1 MTKNN
6 LVKKI
11 LNYALP
17 TVLTIGSAF
26 YSNKA
31 GAQESASNLNES
43 QKSMF
48 QMIKSKEMA
57 NLKGVPSYV
66 ILNQEDKEKS
76 GEMEALKFYP
86 FRTSIE
92 GNNLH
97 SRLVYKSKQSQT
109 KDGQNVDLVKYH
121 LSEEQKQSFKDL
133 FSKKEGTETI
143 YRLAAGEANK
153 FFNTIQVQ
161 DNGTFIYFPLDEKE
175 DTLMKTGKRLGI
187 IFPEE
192 GAVIYRD
199 NMNEEYLVGNPNKV
213 FYIELNEEEKLD
225 ETLFKEA
232 KEKLDSLGR
241 NFLVYD
247 NLQKDFMASTKINGD
262 AYKLINFPFLENEK
276 LSAPDKQKTPSNLQG
291 RLNAGAGV
299 TAPFGYALEI
309 NPQIQLD
316 KDGKIF
322 TGVYGSFSNASKS
335 LENITQEEPQ
345 EILISKVAGLTW
357 YDTGKKLTETK
368 KVQNDFGLGVNLS
381 YVPQD
386 DVEFFIKAGLLG
398 QKTKTTL
405 TSEGEQGMKINGV
418 KDTSSVYSYNES
430 NDSTAKESLFNGA
443 AYVGAGAEYS
453 PFAKKTNALKN
464 LAVYGEIGYAIGKT
478 AFNSMPLFTAGI
490 KYNLNKPKNKNNL
503 AK

>member
-1 MTKNN
+1 MTKNK
-6 LVKKI
+6 LVEKVLSGAKNFALGTGI
-11 LNYALP
+11 LASSL
-17 TVLTIGSAF
+17 I
-26 YSNKA
+26 YSDKA
-31 GAQESASNLNES
+31 DAQESASNLNES

-48 QMIKSKEMA
+48 QMIKAKEMA

-92 GNNLH
+92 GQNLH

-109 KDGQNVDLVKYH
+109 QDGQNVDLVKYH

-175 DTLMKTGKRLGI
+175 DSLMKTGKRLGI

-276 LSAPDKQKTPSNLQG
+276 LSEPDKPKTQSELKG
-291 RLNAGAGV
+291 RIKAGAGV
-299 TAPFGYALEI
+299 TAPFGYALEL
-309 NPQIQLD
+309 NPQLQLGE
-316 KDGKIF
+316 KLFLGPY
-322 TGVYGSFSNASKS
+322 VSYSNPSKS
-335 LENITQEEPQ
+335 LENVTTEPGFRQVINVPAGMYIVNTGIETNETQ
-345 EILISKVAGLTW
+345 
-357 YDTGKKLTETK
+357 
-368 KVQNDFGLGVNLS
+368 KVQNGFGTGINLS
-381 YVPQD
+381 YVTQD
-386 DVEFFIKAGLLG
+386 NLELFIKAGLLA
-398 QKTKTTL
+398 QKYTKTKTAKGKEYMEVQGVETDVQSFDE
-405 TSEGEQGMKINGV
+405 TNSETI
-418 KDTSSVYSYNES
+418 
-430 NDSTAKESLFNGA
+430 KESLLKSA
-443 AYVGAGAEYS
+443 QYAGAGAEYF
-453 PFAKKTNALKN
+453 PFSQKSNALKN
-464 LAVYGEIGYAIGKT
+464 VSVYGEAGYVFGKT
-478 AFNSMPLFTAGI
+478 AFKSMPLFSAGI
-490 KYNLNKPKNKNNL
+490 KYNLRKTQNKSKQ
-503 AK
+503 

>member
-17 TVLTIGSAF
+17 TALTIGSAF
-26 YSNKA
+26 YSSNA
-31 GAQESASNLNES
+31 NAQESASNLNES
-43 QKSMF
+43 KRLMF

-97 SRLVYKSKQSQT
+97 SRLVYKSKQSLT

-143 YRLAAGEANK
+143 YKLAAGEANK

-187 IFPEE
+187 IFPED
-192 GAVIYRD
+192 GAVIFRD

-276 LSAPDKQKTPSNLQG
+276 APEEQKKQKSPSNING
-291 RLNAGAGV
+291 RIKFGAGV
-299 TAPFGYALEI
+299 TAPLGYALEL

-316 KDGKIF
+316 KDGKAF
-322 TGVYGSFSNASKS
+322 LGFYGSYSNASKS
-335 LENITQEEPQ
+335 LENITKEDGFRQVVSVPADMYFVSTGS
-345 EILISKVAGLTW
+345 EIKENT
-357 YDTGKKLTETK
+357 KLT
-368 KVQNDFGLGVNLS
+368 NGLGFGLNFSAKVS
-381 YVPQD
+381 S
-386 DVEFFIKAGLLG
+386 DVEAYIKAGLLG
-398 QKTKTTL
+398 QKTEKTM
-405 TSEGEQGMKINGV
+405 TSAGEEYMEIGGV
-418 KDTSSVYSYNES
+418 KDSSSVKSYNES
-430 NDSTAKESLFNGA
+430 NNFTEKRMSGYL
-443 AYVGAGAEYS
+443 GAGAEYF
-453 PFAKKTNALKN
+453 PFSAKENALKN
-464 LAVYGEIGYAIGKT
+464 ISVYGEAGYVLGK
-478 AFNSMPLFTAGI
+478 NLGKGIMGSLGI
-490 KYNLNKPKNKNNL
+490 KYNLNKKPKNKDNL
-503 AK
+503 K